1 MTELFKTYH
10 FPGLYACAAIILYN
24 ICCTNCSYY
33 FEFINIIFNKIYLLD
48 YGLYIIILN
57 AVGLCLFLK
66 NVSFAI
72 HVGGS
77 ITYNH

>member
-1 MTELFKTYH
+1 MSELFKTYH
-10 FPGLYACAAIILYN
+10 FPGLYACGAIIVYN
-24 ICCTNCSYY
+24 ICCTNHSYY
-33 FEFINIIFNKIYLLD
+33 YEFINIIFNKIYLLD

-57 AVGLCLFLK
+57 AVCLYLFLK

-72 HVGGS
+72 HVGWS

>member
-1 MTELFKTYH
+1 MSELFKTYH
-10 FPGLYACAAIILYN
+10 FPGLYVCTAIIMYN
-24 ICCTNCSYY
+24 ICCINYEY
-33 FEFINIIFNKIYLLD
+33 EFINIIFNKIYLLD

-77 ITYNH
+77 IIYNH